1 MTSASFLPFRALLAA
16 LLCGQ
21 AFAAKPPHEI
31 GIEGSLQVEF
41 TRADYLP
48 KPLDDRTPLIL
59 RIDRV
64 QAAGEG
70 KFAYSFHYIGFEP
83 GPYQL
88 ADYLMTPDGGEITGE
103 QAVELLVRSILPED
117 HQGALNAHFA
127 RPFPGFGGYRA
138 ALAGAAA
145 LWLAGGAAFVWH
157 GRRRKAPP
165 ASAPEPAPPSYAE
178 RLRPLVDA
186 AAHGALDANGQAEL
200 ERLLT
205 GFWREKTGQNTLRMA
220 TALAAL
226 KRHPEAG
233 ELLQALEHWLH
244 RPGGGPPQEIE
255 RLLQPYAAP
264 PAPAPNPEPQA
275 RPA

>member
-1 MTSASFLPFRALLAA
+1 MTPASSVPFRVLVATM
-16 LLCGQ
+16 LCGQ
-21 AFAAKPPHEI
+21 ALAAKAPHEI

-41 TRADYLP
+41 SRADYLP

-59 RIDRV
+59 RIEKV

-70 KFAYSFHYIGFEP
+70 KFSYSFHYIGFEP

-103 QAVELLVRSILPED
+103 APVEVLVRSILPED
-117 HQGALNAHFA
+117 HEGALNAHFA
-127 RPFPGFGGYRA
+127 RPFPGFGGYRG

-165 ASAPEPAPPSYAE
+165 ALVAEPAPPGYAE
-178 RLRPLVDA
+178 RLRPLVLA
-186 AAHGALDANGQAEL
+186 AASGSLDAHGQAEL

-205 GFWREKTGQNTLRMA
+205 GFWREKTGQSTTRMA

-233 ELLQALEHWLH
+233 ELLQALERWLH
-244 RPGGGPPQEIE
+244 RPNGGNPQEIE
-255 RLLQPYAAP
+255 RLLQPYAADP
-264 PAPAPNPEPQA
+264 SAPNPEPQA